1 MGRGRGV
8 VHDTDALWLC
18 VAEVATIPTFLRSA
32 CASSLCRG
40 KGMGSVHQHGH
51 SLVLPS
57 VELAPLGAPRLAA
70 AGAVQSQPSWGSAMH
85 RVRVSPLPGSRA
97 VQSGSRWVGRR
108 PGAAHLGRRGCRFH
122 STSPSQVQV
131 AENEVTRLWFFE
143 RGSSW
148 HSARNG
154 PRSDL
159 SLTQCVLGC
168 VGEASPDPGR
178 GVPPVGAV
186 RLLVRAQGRSH
197 RAAWPLE
204 TTRCRALLAVAL
216 LCGSRR
222 P

>member
-1 MGRGRGV
+1 MAEEILSILSDLQGRPQRRPQIPSVRQLLLLQDFVGRGRGV

-122 STSPSQVQV
+122 STSPSQ
-131 AENEVTRLWFFE
+131 
-143 RGSSW
+143 G
-148 HSARNG
+148 
-154 PRSDL
+154 
-159 SLTQCVLGC
+159 
-168 VGEASPDPGR
+168 GR
-178 GVPPVGAV
+178 E
-186 RLLVRAQGRSH
+186 RSH
-197 RAAWPLE
+197 E
-204 TTRCRALLAVAL
+204 ALVF
-216 LCGSRR
+216 
-222 P
+222 